1 MNAAAPIKKRHLM
14 TWEEEAIN
22 PIYYDDNQSIQY
34 LDMICGTRI
43 SKEGSM
49 RRVLLLI
56 AVIGLISSAPI
67 LAADG
72 DAIVGLWATDP
83 EGEGGQAHIEIYADG
98 DRYNGK
104 IVWLDEPI
112 YPSDDEQ
119 GMAGKEKV
127 DRENPDASLRD
138 RKIIGL
144 ILMEGFVF
152 DGKGTWQKGTIYDPD
167 NGKTYKS
174 KVKLTNDGVLKVR
187 GFIGVSLIGRT
198 SQWTRVDGD

>member
-1 MNAAAPIKKRHLM
+1 M
-14 TWEEEAIN
+14 N
-22 PIYYDDNQSIQY
+22 PIYYEDNHSNQY

-43 SKEGSM
+43 SREGSM

-56 AVIGLISSAPI
+56 AVIGLVSSASV

-83 EGEGGQAHIEIYADG
+83 EGEGGQAHIEIFADG
-98 DRYNGK
+98 DRYSGN

-119 GMAGKEKV
+119 GMAGQEKV
-127 DRENPDASLRD
+127 DRENPDAALRT

-144 ILMEGFVF
+144 VIMEDFIF

-174 KVKLTNDGVLKVR
+174 KVKLTDDGVLKVR